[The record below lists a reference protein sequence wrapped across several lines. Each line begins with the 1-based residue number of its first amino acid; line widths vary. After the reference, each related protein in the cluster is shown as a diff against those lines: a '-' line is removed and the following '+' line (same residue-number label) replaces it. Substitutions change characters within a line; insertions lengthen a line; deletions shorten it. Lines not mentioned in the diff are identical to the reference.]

1 MSLVTILGENCS
13 RCPTKLVTRL
23 KETFRKNIFLR
34 KIFFTN
40 KKNKKKIFFLFLF
53 FVFCIESLQSKLT
66 REKSA
71 FSWGECDAGDAR
83 IFAKKGGLPPRVF
96 FCKKSAKNAI
106 FREKK
111 GFFCHFLVDF

>member
-1 MSLVTILGENCS
+1 LI
-13 RCPTKLVTRL
+13 TRL
-23 KETFRKNIFLR
+23 KETFRKNIFLK

-40 KKNKKKIFFLFLF
+40 KKNKKKFFFLFYF

-66 REKSA
+66 REKKW
-71 FSWGECDAGDAR
+71 FFVGERARGRAG